1 MPNKLLIAA
10 LAATMTLVASAQA
23 SADSVKKK
31 KTAAPAEQSE
41 KTAEQEA
48 MEDAMFGVAIDMIGG
63 VAKKGKMPKG
73 GKEVLKQGLKAAK
86 NAKKNADKDKS
97 GKKDPLKALF
107 GGGGE
112 EE

>member
-10 LAATMTLVASAQA
+10 LAATMTLVGAQA

-73 GKEVLKQGLKAAK
+73 GKEMLKQGLKAAK
-86 NAKKNADKDKS
+86 NAKKSADKDKA

-107 GGGGE
+107 GGGDDE
-112 EE
+112 E